1 MRWWSVALAAAAA
14 SGLLVAN
21 TSAADY
27 YQQRLPDGVDTL
39 MPRYYDYRAPRAYYP
54 DEAPAALRLDGP
66 VVVAPPAAV
75 VPVPPAPPAPPYA
88 PTGANLPPPAYPPP
102 AYGYAA
108 PLTPYPAA
116 NIRPICGVYRFWSG
130 DRCID
135 ARGD

>member
-1 MRWWSVALAAAAA
+1 MWRAIAAVAL
-14 SGLLVAN
+14 VAVC
-21 TSAADY
+21 TFAGSIGAVA
-27 YQQRLPDGVDTL
+27 QHWRIPDGYDNAT
-39 MPRYYDYRAPRAYYP
+39 PRYYDYRAPRAYYP
-54 DEAPAALRLDGP
+54 DEAPVALRLNGP
-66 VVVAPPAAV
+66 LVVAPPPAV

-88 PTGANLPPPAYPPP
+88 PTGAILPPPAYPPP

-116 NIRPICGVYRFWSG
+116 NVRPICGVYRFWSG

>member
-1 MRWWSVALAAAAA
+1 MRCAIVAMASLAVCTFAA
-14 SGLLVAN
+14 SIGAVA
-21 TSAADY
+21 
-27 YQQRLPDGVDTL
+27 QHWRIPDGYDNAT
-39 MPRYYDYRAPRAYYP
+39 PRYYDYRAPRAYYP

-75 VPVPPAPPAPPYA
+75 VPRPTCATGSALCPDRRQSAASRVPA
-88 PTGANLPPPAYPPP
+88 TGIR
-102 AYGYAA
+102 YAA

>member
-1 MRWWSVALAAAAA
+1 MWRAIAAVAFVAACTFAGSIGAIA
-14 SGLLVAN
+14 
-21 TSAADY
+21 
-27 YQQRLPDGVDTL
+27 QHWRIPDGYDNAT
-39 MPRYYDYRAPRAYYP
+39 PRYYDYRAPRAYYP
-54 DEAPAALRLDGP
+54 DEMPAALRLNGP
-66 VVVAPPAAV
+66 LVVAPPPAV

-88 PTGANLPPPAYPPP
+88 PTGAILPPPAYPPP

-116 NIRPICGVYRFWSG
+116 NVRPICGVYRFWSG

>member
-1 MRWWSVALAAAAA
+1 MRRAIVAMASVAVCTFAA
-14 SGLLVAN
+14 SIGAI
-21 TSAADY
+21 A
-27 YQQRLPDGVDTL
+27 QHWRIPDGYDNAT
-39 MPRYYDYRAPRAYYP
+39 PRYYDYRAPRAYYP

-66 VVVAPPAAV
+66 LVVAPPPAV

-88 PTGANLPPPAYPPP
+88 PTGAILPPPAYPPP

-108 PLTPYPAA
+108 PLAPYPAA